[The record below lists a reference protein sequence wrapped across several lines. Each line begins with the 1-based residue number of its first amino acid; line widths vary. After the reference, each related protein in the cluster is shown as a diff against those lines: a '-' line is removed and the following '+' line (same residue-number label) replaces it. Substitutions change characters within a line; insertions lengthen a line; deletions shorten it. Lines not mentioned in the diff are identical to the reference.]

1 VSDYDRIEKTIR
13 YWESHF
19 QEQPSLE
26 EMAQF
31 IHLSPFHFQRL
42 FQKWAG
48 VSPKQFIQYLTAEHA
63 KRRLLES
70 RSVLEAAYDAG
81 LSGPGRLH
89 DLMVSVE
96 AMTPGEVKA
105 RGKGMTIKWG
115 IQGTPFGKALVAV
128 TPRGICGLSFAENP
142 KKVLA
147 EFKIQWPQA
156 KWIENSTGTL
166 KIIHQLFGTGARK
179 REVKVLLKGTEFQ
192 IKVWEALL
200 KIPAGFVQSYQDVAQ
215 AIQKP
220 KASRAV
226 GTAVGQNAVAYLIP
240 CHRVIR
246 ETGILGDYRWGSS
259 RKKAMLGWE
268 AARSANS
275 NGLVSDR
282 FGFI

>member
-1 VSDYDRIEKTIR
+1 VNDYDRIEKTIR
-13 YWESHF
+13 YLEKHF
-19 QEQPSLE
+19 QEQPALE
-26 EMAQF
+26 EMARLVN
-31 IHLSPFHFQRL
+31 LSQFHFQRL

-48 VSPKQFIQYLTAEHA
+48 VSPKQFIQYLTARHA
-63 KRRLLES
+63 KQRLLES

-105 RGKGMTIKWG
+105 KGKGMKIEWG
-115 IQGTPFGKALVAV
+115 VHPTPFGNILVAV
-128 TPRGICGLSFAENP
+128 TPRGICGLSFTENP

-147 EFKIQWPQA
+147 EFKDQWSQA
-156 KWIENSTGTL
+156 EWIKKPASTI
-166 KIIHQLFGTGARK
+166 KIIHQIFRIGSRK
-179 REVKVLLKGTEFQ
+179 EEVKVLLKGTEFQ

-200 KIPAGFVQSYQDVAQ
+200 KIPTGFVQSYQDVAQ
-215 AIQKP
+215 AIKKP

-226 GTAVGQNAVAYLIP
+226 GTAIGQNSVAYLIP

-268 AARSANS
+268 AAKAQTKIGISS
-275 NGLVSDR
+275 
-282 FGFI
+282 